1 MEAFLIGFAD
11 LARAAAA
18 AQAARPTV
26 PLALATLVAVEGSSY
41 RQPGAR
47 LLVDA
52 EGRVLAGAVSGG
64 CLEGDV
70 AARAAAV
77 CASGQSVRL
86 RYDLRTDLETIWGFG
101 AACDGIAHLLLEPLA
116 DWRWLADA
124 DARRQH
130 RAGGAVLTVLGA
142 TGGVSFLPATPPPAL
157 APDQGV
163 RVVDLTDQGVRA
175 VDRPDQGVRA
185 VDLTDQGVGAV
196 DLTDQG
202 VGAVDL
208 AQLAGALDAAERTG
222 TPMLVDLDAARSVL
236 VDPLVP
242 PIALH
247 CVGAGRGAEAFA
259 RIASTLG
266 WTVTILD
273 HRPALLE
280 RLDIPEQVRVVAM
293 RGIEGLGDAL
303 ATLPCD
309 ARTAVALLSHVF
321 EADAAWL
328 ALCLPQP
335 VSYIGVL
342 GSRSRGAQ
350 LLDRVRRDFT
360 ARGLPLSTRLQQ
372 KVHAP
377 IGLDLGGEDPASIAL
392 AAIAEIE
399 AVMHGRPGGF
409 LRERQSPI
417 HTRTPTP
424 QLRASAPESISPTQ
438 CAAPL
443 EGA

>member
-1 MEAFLIGFAD
+1 
-11 LARAAAA
+11 
-18 AQAARPTV
+18 
-26 PLALATLVAVEGSSY
+26 
-41 RQPGAR
+41 
-47 LLVDA
+47 
-52 EGRVLAGAVSGG
+52 
-64 CLEGDV
+64 
-70 AARAAAV
+70 
-77 CASGQSVRL
+77 
-86 RYDLRTDLETIWGFG
+86 
-101 AACDGIAHLLLEPLA
+101 
-116 DWRWLADA
+116 
-124 DARRQH
+124 
-130 RAGGAVLTVLGA
+130 
-142 TGGVSFLPATPPPAL
+142 
-157 APDQGV
+157 
-163 RVVDLTDQGVRA
+163 
-175 VDRPDQGVRA
+175 
-185 VDLTDQGVGAV
+185 
-196 DLTDQG
+196 
-202 VGAVDL
+202 
-208 AQLAGALDAAERTG
+208 
-222 TPMLVDLDAARSVL
+222 MLVDLDAARSVL
-236 VDPLVP
+236 IDPLVP
-242 PIALH
+242 PVALH

-280 RLDIPEQVRVVAM
+280 RLDIPEHVRVVAM

-424 QLRASAPESISPTQ
+424 QLRASAPGSISPTQ